1 MATVTFDNVRKTFG
15 ETVAIPGLDL
25 MIRSGEFVS
34 LLGPSG
40 CGKTTTLRMLAGLE
54 QPTSGEIRIGDRPVN
69 DVAPAQ
75 RDIAMVF
82 QSYALYPHM
91 NVAENIAYPLR
102 KRGVPKA
109 ERPAKVKAV
118 ADLLQ
123 LGPLLT
129 RKPKQLSGGQQQ
141 RVALGRAL
149 VRDPQVFLLD
159 EPLSNL
165 DAKLRAH
172 MRAELIELHRR
183 LGKTMVYV
191 THDQLEAMTMSTRIA
206 VMRDGVLQQFA
217 TPAEIYHWPAN
228 AFVAG
233 FIGTPAMTIAD
244 GEIAFDQGQGILQ
257 IGSLALDLPP
267 GHLVDTSMGKR
278 PVIFAV
284 RPEDIL
290 IGNGQA
296 RATVRIVEPT
306 GHESIV
312 LVRAGGVDFT
322 VRLPGDARLSP
333 GETIPLEFRRERI
346 HVFDRETG
354 RRLNADRAAEPR
366 SRELAG
372 EAVSGAPR

>member
-1 MATVTFDNVRKTFG
+1 VVTVTFDKVRKEFG
-15 ETVAIPGLDL
+15 TMVALPGLDL
-25 MIRSGEFVS
+25 AIEAGEFVS

-54 QPTSGEIRIGDRPVN
+54 QPTSGRILIDEHAVN
-69 DVAPAQ
+69 DLAPRE

-91 NVAENIAYPLR
+91 TVAQNIAYPLR
-102 KRGVPKA
+102 KRGVPNA
-109 ERPAKVKAV
+109 ERPARVKAV

-123 LGPLLT
+123 LGSLLE
-129 RKPKQLSGGQQQ
+129 RKPRQLSGGQQQ

-149 VRDPQVFLLD
+149 VREPKVFLLD

-206 VMRDGVLQQFA
+206 VMQGGVLQQFA
-217 TPAEIYHWPAN
+217 TPAEIYHRPAN

-233 FIGTPAMTIAD
+233 FIGTPSMTLAD
-244 GEIAFDQGQGILQ
+244 GEITAGEGRPVLKL
-257 IGSLALDLPP
+257 GSMRLELPP
-267 GHLVDTSMGKR
+267 DHLRQGLAGVLLVTVG
-278 PVIFAV
+278 V
-284 RPEDIL
+284 RPEDVVL
-290 IGNGQA
+290 GAGDSQA
-296 RATVRIVEPT
+296 SIRVVEPT

-312 LVRAGGVDFT
+312 LANAGDVVFIVRV
-322 VRLPGDARLSP
+322 PGDSALQP
-333 GETIPLEFRRERI
+333 GDTVPFDLRRERLHI
-346 HVFDRETG
+346 FERESG
-354 RRLNADRAAEPR
+354 RRLNADRGLMSDPARP
-366 SRELAG
+366 S
-372 EAVSGAPR
+372 VSV

>member
-1 MATVTFDNVRKTFG
+1 MASVTFDSVRKTFG

-25 MIRSGEFVS
+25 AIGSGEFVS

-54 QPTSGEIRIGDRPVN
+54 QPTSGEISIGDRPVN

-257 IGSLALDLPP
+257 IGSLTLDLPP
-267 GHLVDTSMGKR
+267 GHLIDRSMGKR

-322 VRLPGDARLSP
+322 VRMPGDARLSP

-346 HVFDRETG
+346 HVFDRDTG
-354 RRLNADRAAEPR
+354 RRLNTDSAAEPR
-366 SRELAG
+366 SRELAN
-372 EAVSGAPR
+372 EAVSGAQR

>member
-233 FIGTPAMTIAD
+233 FIGTPAMTIAE
-244 GEIAFDQGQGILQ
+244 GEIAFDQGHCV
-257 IGSLALDLPP
+257 LDRKS
-267 GHLVDTSMGKR
+267 V
-278 PVIFAV
+278 V
-284 RPEDIL
+284 
-290 IGNGQA
+290 
-296 RATVRIVEPT
+296 
-306 GHESIV
+306 
-312 LVRAGGVDFT
+312 
-322 VRLPGDARLSP
+322 
-333 GETIPLEFRRERI
+333 
-346 HVFDRETG
+346 
-354 RRLNADRAAEPR
+354 
-366 SRELAG
+366 
-372 EAVSGAPR
+372 

>member
-25 MIRSGEFVS
+25 IIRSGEFVS

-244 GEIAFDQGQGILQ
+244 GEIAFDQGHCVLR
-257 IGSLALDLPP
+257 IGSLTLDLPP
-267 GHLVDTSMGKR
+267 DHLVDGAMGKR
-278 PVIFAV
+278 LVTFAV

-290 IGNGQA
+290 IGRGQA
-296 RATVRIVEPT
+296 SATVRIVEPT

-312 LVRAGGVDFT
+312 LVKAGGVDFT

-333 GETIPLEFRRERI
+333 GETIPLEFRQERI

-366 SRELAG
+366 SRELAS
-372 EAVSGAPR
+372 EAVSGGPR